1 MARDPR
7 HAARLLIVTD
17 TTEFYPPFTGGGT
30 ERQLSELSYEL
41 ARDGIEVSAVARVGD
56 PSLVSTDA
64 TAARFPITHLG
75 PGGGAKGAGWATL
88 IPNVLFVMR
97 VFWFL
102 ARYRA
107 RYDVLLVSGFR
118 QLALPSAIVA
128 RLTGKRCIVR
138 IESAWD
144 LQARVSAESEARMGR
159 HGHRFVSLTI
169 RAVRRAVFRL
179 ANHTV
184 AFSEEIRTQ
193 LIEMGA
199 HAFRIRQIPNGVDT
213 QRFAPTHAAAKRTL
227 RVQLGL
233 PQDKTL
239 FIFTGRI
246 CRSKGVLD
254 LLRLWQTLMHR
265 SDLHLVLVG
274 SGAGSHDN
282 CEPQARELMA
292 AHPQALT
299 MTGGVNN
306 VEQYLQAC
314 DAFIFL
320 SHFEAFSLSILE
332 ALATGLPAIVTDVGG
347 AREVIQPHAWGT
359 IVPVGADTA
368 HLTREVDWLLSR
380 QHEWPTLG
388 RLARAAVV
396 DRYSMAAVA
405 RRYAALI
412 QGA

>member
-7 HAARLLIVTD
+7 APRLLIVTD
-17 TTEFYPPFTGGGT
+17 TTEFHPPFTGGGT
-30 ERQLSELSYEL
+30 ERQLSELAFEL

-56 PSLVSTDA
+56 ASIVPA
-64 TAARFPITHLG
+64 EAAGSSFPITHLG

-88 IPNVLFVMR
+88 LPNALFVMR
-97 VFWFL
+97 VFLFL
-102 ARYRA
+102 VRYHA

-118 QLALPSAIVA
+118 QLALPSALVA

-159 HGHRFVSLTI
+159 HGHRLVGLAI
-169 RAVRRAVFRL
+169 RAVRRAVFRW
-179 ANHTV
+179 ADHTV
-184 AFSEEIRTQ
+184 AFSDDIKTQ
-193 LIEMGA
+193 LVEMGA
-199 HAFRIRQIPNGVDT
+199 TLLKIRQIPNGVDT
-213 QRFAPTHAAAKRTL
+213 TRFAPAHAATKRAL
-227 RVQLGL
+227 RMQLGL

-239 FIFTGRI
+239 FVFTGRI

-254 LLRLWQTLMHR
+254 LLRLWQTLVHR

-282 CEPQARELMA
+282 CEPRARELMA

-299 MTGGVNN
+299 MTGAVNN
-306 VEQYLQAC
+306 VEHYLQAC

-332 ALATGLPAIVTDVGG
+332 ALASGLPSIVTDVGG
-347 AREVIQPHAWGT
+347 AREVIRPHAWGT
-359 IVPVGADTA
+359 VVPIRAATERLSD
-368 HLTREVDWLLSR
+368 EVDWLLSR
-380 QHEWPTLG
+380 KHEWPVMG
-388 RLARAAVV
+388 KLAREAVMY
-396 DRYSMAAVA
+396 RYSMATVA
-405 RRYAALI
+405 RQYAALV